1 MGLAAMLV
9 ALRAAPTGAVAAAAA
24 AAAVAEAAPAIGAGP
39 VVAREV
45 VGELARESVDSVA
58 AVVKAQESEE
68 TEAAAGAEA

>member
-9 ALRAAPTGAVAAAAA
+9 ALRAAPTGAVAA

-45 VGELARESVDSVA
+45 VGELARESVDSVV